1 MNCAAHDIG
10 FVQHFLAEQNCWEE
24 ESPSGF
30 AGAYGL
36 AAVAAHDFHAAVQ
49 ARSPVGSAEACS
61 CAESAGTHIPDAAVC
76 VVVVVVVV
84 VVAAAAADNDADEYC
99 SSSPFAD
106 DYSSAVAVDHVEG
119 ERSLVAAAEPC
130 DALVPAAAAVAV
142 AAAAAA
148 AAVVVVVVVV
158 VVVAVAAV
166 AAVFALIH

>member
-61 CAESAGTHIPDAAVC
+61 CAEFAGTHIPAAAAVC

-84 VVAAAAADNDADEYC
+84 VVVAAAADNDADEYC

-106 DYSSAVAVDHVEG
+106 EYSPAVAVDHVEG

-130 DALVPAAAAVAV
+130 DAPVPAAAAVAV
-142 AAAAAA
+142 VV
-148 AAVVVVVVVV
+148 AAV
-158 VVVAVAAV
+158 AVV

>member
-61 CAESAGTHIPDAAVC
+61 CAEFAGTHIPAAAAVC
-76 VVVVVVVV
+76 VVVVVVV
-84 VVAAAAADNDADEYC
+84 AAAADNDADEYC

-106 DYSSAVAVDHVEG
+106 DYSPAVAVDHVEG

-142 AAAAAA
+142 VVVVAAVAV
-148 AAVVVVVVVV
+148 AVVVVVVVV
-158 VVVAVAAV
+158 VAAAVAV